1 MTISADEDLRLN
13 LHHAR
18 RLSRR
23 LLKNPATVF
32 VLGFSVL
39 LTLAAVE
46 LIEGNAAGANAVGVF
61 AFVLLVIGV
70 TLHATSVV
78 KGFNKV

>member
-1 MTISADEDLRLN
+1 M
-13 LHHAR
+13 
-18 RLSRR
+18 
-23 LLKNPATVF
+23 F